1 MAKGRQHCSASMGW
15 IGERTRDRARRPTWH
30 GAGQGIILDGIEIA
44 GLLSCHFDPSARACG
59 TSAAWIDRPPPRA
72 KGMGEAGSIGL
83 FPAMVSAMLAG
94 LARLV
99 GGHIEM
105 PTDPMAVWVPARQAH
120 RGTLPA
126 HETEWHDRKE
136 RQ

>member
-1 MAKGRQHCSASMGW
+1 MNAPATVRADRRRMVPGRGSFSTALKSPACFHA
-15 IGERTRDRARRPTWH
+15 
-30 GAGQGIILDGIEIA
+30 
-44 GLLSCHFDPSARACG
+44 HFDRSARAHG
-59 TSAAWIDRPPPRA
+59 TSAAWIDRPPLGAKRVDEPR
-72 KGMGEAGSIGL
+72 SIGL
-83 FPAMVSAMLAG
+83 FPAMVSAMLDG
-94 LARLV
+94 LARLG

>member
-1 MAKGRQHCSASMGW
+1 VNALASVRADRRGMVPGRGSFSTALRSPTCSHA
-15 IGERTRDRARRPTWH
+15 
-30 GAGQGIILDGIEIA
+30 
-44 GLLSCHFDPSARACG
+44 HFNRSARANS
-59 TSAAWIDRPPPRA
+59 TSAAWIDRPPLGA
-72 KGMGEAGSIGL
+72 KGVGEPGSIGL
-83 FPAMVSAMLAG
+83 FPAMVSAMLEG
-94 LARLV
+94 LARLG

-105 PTDPMAVWVPARQAH
+105 PTDPMAVRVPARQAH